1 MNNLLVRAITAII
14 GVTIILSA
22 IIYNQWTFFTVFIL
36 INLLTLHEFYK
47 LGQAAVRKPF
57 FVWGLI
63 QSALIFTA
71 SYLTFSGNGDPVYF
85 LILAGFFSL
94 IFVFAIFRKDRTNI
108 ISCIAFSIMGIF
120 YVSIP
125 ISLVNAIAFSEGVYA
140 FPLIVGL
147 LFSQW
152 ANDTGGYFAGK
163 TLGKHKLYEAISP
176 NKTWE
181 GSIGGFVLVLIIT
194 YAISLFFENLT
205 AVEWMGL
212 GVVIAVF
219 GSIGDLAESLFK
231 RNLAIKDSG
240 SSIPGHGGFL
250 DRFDGLLLALP
261 FATLYIH
268 FVIQLKK

>member
-22 IIYNQWTFFTVFIL
+22 IVYNEWTFFTVFIL
-36 INLLTLHEFYK
+36 ITLLSLHEFYK
-47 LGQAAVRKPF
+47 LGQASGRKPF

-71 SYLTFSGNGDPVYF
+71 SYLTFSGNADPVYF
-85 LILAGFFSL
+85 YILVAFFSL

-108 ISCIAFSIMGIF
+108 ISCIAFTIMGIF
-120 YVSIP
+120 YVAVPMSMI
-125 ISLVNAIAFSEGVYA
+125 NAIAFSEGTYT
-140 FPLIVGL
+140 FPLIIGL

-163 TLGKHKLYEAISP
+163 ALGKHKLYEAISP

-181 GSIGGFVLVLIIT
+181 GSIGGLVLVLIIA
-194 YAISLFFENLT
+194 YVISLFFDDLT
-205 AVEWMGL
+205 AIEWMGL
-212 GVVIAVF
+212 GVVIAIF

-268 FVIQLKK
+268 LVI

>member
-14 GVTIILSA
+14 GVALILSA
-22 IIYNQWTFFTVFIL
+22 ILYNEWTFFTVFLL
-36 INLLTLHEFYK
+36 ISLLTLHEFYRI
-47 LGQAAVRKPF
+47 GQAAGRNPF

-63 QSALIFTA
+63 QAALVFTA
-71 SYLTFSGNGDPVYF
+71 AYLSFSGHGQVLYTY
-85 LILAGFFSL
+85 ILLAFFAL
-94 IFVFAIFRKDRTNI
+94 IFVFSIFRKDREQLL
-108 ISCIAFSIMGIF
+108 SCIAFSIMGIM
-120 YVSIP
+120 YVSLP
-125 ISLVNAIAFSEGVYA
+125 MSLINSIAFAKGTYA
-140 FPLIVGL
+140 YPLIIGL

-163 TLGKHKLYEAISP
+163 AFGKHKLYEALSP
-176 NKTWE
+176 KKTWE
-181 GSIGGFVLVLIIT
+181 GAVGGLVLVLIVT
-194 YAISLFFENLT
+194 YIISLFFQDLNSL
-205 AVEWMGL
+205 EWMGL
-212 GVVIAVF
+212 GLVVAVF

-268 FVIQLKK
+268 LVI

>member
-14 GVTIILSA
+14 GVAIILSA
-22 IIYNQWTFFTVFIL
+22 IVYNQWTFFTVFIL
-36 INLLTLHEFYK
+36 ISLLSLHEFYK
-47 LGQAAVRKPF
+47 LGQSAGRKPF
-57 FVWGLI
+57 VVWGLI
-63 QSALIFTA
+63 QSALIFTTC
-71 SYLTFSGNGDPVYF
+71 YLSFSGNGDSLHF

-94 IFVFAIFRKDRTNI
+94 IFVLAIFRKDRINI

-120 YVSIP
+120 YVSVP
-125 ISLVNAIAFSEGVYA
+125 MSLVNAIAFSEGNYA
-140 FPLIVGL
+140 FPLILGL

-163 TLGKHKLYEAISP
+163 ALGKRKLYEAISP

-181 GSIGGFVLVLIIT
+181 GSIGGLVLVLIVT
-194 YAISLFFENLT
+194 YVISLFFDNLT
-205 AVEWMGL
+205 TIEWMGL

-231 RNLAIKDSG
+231 RNLSIKDSG

-268 FVIQLKK
+268 LVILLKK